1 MIPELA
7 ACIVFMRSTGS
18 AMIPGH
24 ARAGGRP
31 LGRPRDQGRGRPP
44 GCRSARWPRRRSS
57 TARDPAQAL
66 GPDGR
71 PAVSRRAPIWED
83 VPDEKWNDWRWQ
95 LSHRVNDLEE
105 IEQVLNLT
113 DEERDGL
120 SAQDKFRV
128 DITPYFISLIDPDDP
143 NDPIRRQVIP
153 LGREQQAFTA
163 MMEDSL
169 AEDRHS
175 PVPGL
180 VHRYPDRVLM
190 LVTTQCASYCRYCT
204 RSRIVG
210 DPTQNF
216 NSRDH
221 EAQLEYLRRTPQV
234 RDVLISGGDG
244 LTLAPKLFEKIL
256 RGLREIPHIEIIR
269 IGSRVPVFLPQR
281 IDDELCAML
290 EQYHPLWINLHF
302 NHPNEITPEVSRAV
316 DKLTKAGLPVGNQSV
331 LLAGVND
338 CVHIQR
344 SLVHKLVENRIRP
357 YYLYQCDLVEGSGHF
372 RTPVGKGLEIMEGLR
387 GHTSGYAVPTYVIDA
402 PGGGG
407 KIPVMPNYL
416 ISYSDHKVVLRNYEG
431 YITTYEEP
439 PTYNRH
445 DESACSYCQHAAVRA
460 RPVRRA
466 RPARGR
472 ADVDRAE
479 GLRGRPTRAA
489 TPRRTG
495 SRTRRSGSRSASAR
509 SRARRAGRCACSRA
523 RSRGGDAGCRGG
535 DAGSRRRCRVPRS
548 PSGGRAAAGAPELRP
563 RRGAPPARRRA
574 DRVGPRRAALG
585 VLRSRPPIFC
595 PARPVRPPRSA
606 GLIRAGAHER

>member
-1 MIPELA
+1 MENA
-7 ACIVFMRSTGS
+7 TGTALS
-18 AMIPGH
+18 AEAPFFNH
-24 ARAGGRP
+24 
-31 LGRPRDQGRGRPP
+31 
-44 GCRSARWPRRRSS
+44 
-57 TARDPAQAL
+57 RDPARAL

-71 PAVSRRAPIWED
+71 PAVSRRAPLWAS
-83 VPDEKWNDWRWQ
+83 VPDEQWNDWRWQ
-95 LSHRVNDLEE
+95 LSHRVNDLAE
-105 IEQVLNLT
+105 IEQILNLT

-120 SAQDKFRV
+120 SAPDKFRV
-128 DITPYFISLIDPDDP
+128 DVTPYFISLIDPDDP

-153 LGREQQAFTA
+153 LGREHEAFTA

-210 DPTQNF
+210 DATQNF
-216 NSRDH
+216 NRRDH
-221 EAQLEYLRRTPQV
+221 EAQLDYLRRTPQV

-244 LTLAPKLFEKIL
+244 LTLAPKLLESII

-281 IDDELCAML
+281 IDQELCDML
-290 EQYHPLWINLHF
+290 AQYHPVWINLHF

-316 DKLTKAGLPVGNQSV
+316 DRLTRAGLPVGNQSV

-338 CVHIQR
+338 CVNIQR
-344 SLVHKLVENRIRP
+344 ALVHQLVANRIRP

-407 KIPVMPNYL
+407 KIPIMPNYL

-439 PTYNRH
+439 PTYAPH
-445 DESACSYCQHAAVRA
+445 DKAACAYCQAP
-460 RPVRRA
+460 RPEA
-466 RPARGR
+466 GQSGIHGLLQGEAMWIEPARFEQVHARGNEEQHR
-472 ADVDRAE
+472 LQRPDKWVPYGVGALEGSARSALPQLPE
-479 GLRGRPTRAA
+479 GLTDLERAA
-489 TPRRTG
+489 TDTNAGIVEASDLRSEEERAAGNGHQDSSSTRTYGPGEEPRPREGEPT
-495 SRTRRSGSRSASAR
+495 ASAH
-509 SRARRAGRCACSRA
+509 G
-523 RSRGGDAGCRGG
+523 
-535 DAGSRRRCRVPRS
+535 
-548 PSGGRAAAGAPELRP
+548 EL
-563 RRGAPPARRRA
+563 
-574 DRVGPRRAALG
+574 L
-585 VLRSRPPIFC
+585 
-595 PARPVRPPRSA
+595 
-606 GLIRAGAHER
+606 

>member
-1 MIPELA
+1 MDAQEIKA
-7 ACIVFMRSTGS
+7 AV
-18 AMIPGH
+18 AH
-24 ARAGGRP
+24 QDAARVAAETPFVNR
-31 LGRPRDQGRGRPP
+31 
-44 GCRSARWPRRRSS
+44 
-57 TARDPAQAL
+57 RDPAKAL

-71 PAVSRRAPIWED
+71 PAVSRRAPIFED

-95 LSHRVNDLEE
+95 LSNRVNDLEE
-105 IEQVLNLT
+105 IEAILNLT
-113 DEERDGL
+113 DEERAGL
-120 SAQDKFRV
+120 SAPDKFRV

-216 NSRDH
+216 NRKDH

-244 LTLAPKLFEKIL
+244 LTLAPKLFESIL
-256 RGLREIPHIEIIR
+256 RGLREIPHIEIVR

-281 IDDELCAML
+281 IDDELCEML
-290 EQYHPLWINLHF
+290 EKYHPLWINLHF
-302 NHPNEITPEVSRAV
+302 NHANEITPEVSRAV
-316 DKLTKAGLPVGNQSV
+316 DRLTKAGLPVGNQSV

-338 CVHIQR
+338 CVNIQR
-344 SLVHKLVENRIRP
+344 DLVHKLVENRIRP

-439 PTYNRH
+439 LEYKPARQGELRVVPSTPAP
-445 DESACSYCQHAAVRA
+445 SPASPASTACSRA
-460 RPVRRA
+460 SGCGSSRK
-466 RPARGR
+466 
-472 ADVDRAE
+472 
-479 GLRGRPTRAA
+479 
-489 TPRRTG
+489 G
-495 SRTRRSGSRSASAR
+495 SRTSTPAATRSSIGCRIRRSGYRSASAR
-509 SRARRAGRCACSRA
+509 SRARRSPRCASCNPAIQLAEERVRSTARA
-523 RSRGGDAGCRGG
+523 RSRDRARASRQPRRTGNFSSRGCGTAALSRNTSAPQSSLRGNHSEG
-535 DAGSRRRCRVPRS
+535 PSNAADPRS
-548 PSGGRAAAGAPELRP
+548 HRGLGGGRPHRPEHGVTP
-563 RRGAPPARRRA
+563 
-574 DRVGPRRAALG
+574 ALG
-585 VLRSRPPIFC
+585 
-595 PARPVRPPRSA
+595 
-606 GLIRAGAHER
+606 RAGAGRA